1 MKSLRRTGIIA
12 MTLLAV
18 AIPVQLAAQEIA
30 ELHHPHQYHHY
41 QLVDPGTF
49 GGPQSLQYIYAP
61 ARGVLNNSGALGG
74 WADTSTIDP
83 LCFFDYPDCYAAHAF
98 VWQNGSKTDLGVLP
112 GGTNSQVNW
121 IAASGLTAGEA
132 DNGQMDP
139 LLGGP
144 QLRGTF
150 WGHDGTITDV
160 GALPGTYFAY
170 TSAVNSRGQ
179 VVGQALNTIPDPYS
193 IYGQGYQARA
203 FLWDSKKGM
212 QDLGTLGGTDAFA
225 TAINDQGQVLGWSY
239 TNSVPSPICAAQSP
253 APAAAVLTTS
263 SFIWDKKNGMRDI
276 GGLGGTCT
284 LANDLND
291 HGQIVGGS
299 SLTGDTQFHPF
310 VWEAATGVTDLLGAS
325 NGNLGI
331 AFSISSSGVVVGVT
345 CDSVTCYAVL
355 WRKSGGKWQ
364 RTDLSTSADA
374 AYASSINS
382 SEQVVGQNSCQDFCR
397 AFLWEDGGPLVDL
410 NTLVPPNSGLLLVEP
425 GQINDRG
432 EISVTASDTS
442 GNNHVVLLIPCDG
455 YHPGVEGCD
464 YNLVEASDVASRPS
478 PAVSGAAS
486 RTLPQSLMRRMNRY
500 RFPSLGASQPEQLL
514 RHVTYAG
521 AE

>member
-1 MKSLRRTGIIA
+1 
-12 MTLLAV
+12 
-18 AIPVQLAAQEIA
+18 
-30 ELHHPHQYHHY
+30 
-41 QLVDPGTF
+41 
-49 GGPQSLQYIYAP
+49 
-61 ARGVLNNSGALGG
+61 
-74 WADTSTIDP
+74 
-83 LCFFDYPDCYAAHAF
+83 
-98 VWQNGSKTDLGVLP
+98 
-112 GGTNSQVNW
+112 
-121 IAASGLTAGEA
+121 
-132 DNGQMDP
+132 MDP

-203 FLWDSKKGM
+203 FLWDRKKGM

-225 TAINDQGQVLGWSY
+225 VAINDQGQVLGWSY
-239 TNSVPSPICAAQSP
+239 INSAPSPICAASSSLFFS
-253 APAAAVLTTS
+253 PAAAVLTTS
-263 SFIWDKKNGMRDI
+263 SFIWDKKNGMRDL
-276 GGLGGTCT
+276 GSLGGTCT
-284 LANDLND
+284 LADDLND

-299 SLTGDTQFHPF
+299 SLTGDPVFHPF

-325 NGNLGI
+325 NGNKGI
-331 AFSISSSGVVVGVT
+331 AFSISSRGEVVGVA

-364 RTDLSTSADA
+364 RTDLSTSADK

-382 SEQVVGQNSCQDFCR
+382 SEQVVGQNFGQP
-397 AFLWEDGGPLVDL
+397 FLWEDGAPLVDL

-432 EISVTASDTS
+432 EISVNASDAS
-442 GNNHVVLLIPCDG
+442 GNNHTVLLIPCDDD
-455 YHPGVEGCD
+455 HPDVHGCD
-464 YNLVEASDVASRPS
+464 YDTIDAETAAAQSTARPYVPTTTQRLPRSRWS
-478 PAVSGAAS
+478 NRRHMSGV
-486 RTLPQSLMRRMNRY
+486 QSQ
-500 RFPSLGASQPEQLL
+500 GEQF
-514 RHVTYAG
+514 RAQ
-521 AE
+521 

>member
-1 MKSLRRTGIIA
+1 MTSLRLTCIIA
-12 MTLLAV
+12 MTLSA
-18 AIPVQLAAQEIA
+18 AAMPVSLAAQDKA
-30 ELHHPHQYHHY
+30 KHHPHQYHHY
-41 QLVDPGTF
+41 QLIDVGTF

-98 VWQNGSKTDLGVLP
+98 VWQNGAKTDLGVLP

-139 LLGGP
+139 LLGVP
-144 QLRGTF
+144 QFRGTF

-160 GALPGTYFAY
+160 GALPGTYFAW

-203 FLWDSKKGM
+203 FLWDRKKGM

-225 TAINDQGQVLGWSY
+225 VAINDQGQVLGWSY
-239 TNSVPSPICAAQSP
+239 INSAPSPICAASSSLFFS
-253 APAAAVLTTS
+253 PAAAVLTTS
-263 SFIWDKKNGMRDI
+263 SFIWDKKNGMRDL
-276 GGLGGTCT
+276 GSLGGTCT
-284 LANDLND
+284 LADDLND

-299 SLTGDTQFHPF
+299 SLTGDPLFHPF

-325 NGNLGI
+325 NGNSGN

-345 CDSVTCYAVL
+345 SDSVTYYASL
-355 WRKSGGKWQ
+355 WRKSGGHWHK
-364 RTDLSTSADA
+364 TSLSTITDR

-382 SEQVVGQNSCQDFCR
+382 SEQVVGQNFSR
-397 AFLWEDGGPLVDL
+397 GFLWEDGGPLVDL

-432 EISVTASDTS
+432 EISVTASDAN
-442 GNNHVVLLIPCDG
+442 GNNHTVLLIPCDG
-455 YHPGVEGCD
+455 NHPGVGGCD
-464 YNLVEASDVASRPS
+464 YSLVDASTATQSAVPRSVPNGTLHPLHSRLTNRFHIPGQRS
-478 PAVSGAAS
+478 SGK
-486 RTLPQSLMRRMNRY
+486 
-500 RFPSLGASQPEQLL
+500 
-514 RHVTYAG
+514 
-521 AE
+521 

>member
-1 MKSLRRTGIIA
+1 MTSLRLTCIIA
-12 MTLLAV
+12 MTLSA
-18 AIPVQLAAQEIA
+18 AAMPVSLAAQDKA
-30 ELHHPHQYHHY
+30 KHHPHQYHHY
-41 QLVDPGTF
+41 QLIDVGTF

-98 VWQNGSKTDLGVLP
+98 VWQNGAKTDLGVLP

-139 LLGGP
+139 LLGVP

-212 QDLGTLGGTDAFA
+212 QDLGTLGGTDAIA
-225 TAINDQGQVLGWSY
+225 VAINDQGQVLGWSY
-239 TNSVPSPICAAQSP
+239 INSAPSPICASNSP
-253 APAAAVLTTS
+253 FPAAAVLTTS
-263 SFIWDKKNGMRDI
+263 SFIWDKKNGMRDL
-276 GGLGGTCT
+276 GSLGGTCT
-284 LANDLND
+284 LADDLND

-299 SLTGDTQFHPF
+299 SLTGDPVFHPF

-325 NGNLGI
+325 NGNWGN

-345 CDSVTCYAVL
+345 SDSVTYYASL
-355 WRKSGGKWQ
+355 WRKSGGHWHK
-364 RTDLSTSADA
+364 TSLSTITDR

-382 SEQVVGQNSCQDFCR
+382 SEQVVGQDFGH

-432 EISVTASDTS
+432 EISVNASDAS
-442 GNNHVVLLIPCDG
+442 GNNHTVLLIPCDDD
-455 YHPGVEGCD
+455 HPDVHGCD
-464 YNLVEASDVASRPS
+464 YDTIDAETAAAQSTARPYVPTTTQRLPRSRWS
-478 PAVSGAAS
+478 NRRHMSGV
-486 RTLPQSLMRRMNRY
+486 QSQ
-500 RFPSLGASQPEQLL
+500 GEQF
-514 RHVTYAG
+514 RAQ
-521 AE
+521 